1 MSKRDGDKLG
11 FQVFPLEWKTEET
24 TATGYREN
32 GFFQEVVN
40 FLALGWNDGTEKM
53 FTLEELEAL

>member
-1 MSKRDGDKLG
+1 MGSTAVCSLAINKKRIEIKLSKRDGDKLG

-32 GFFQEVVN
+32 GFFQQ
-40 FLALGWNDGTEKM
+40 
-53 FTLEELEAL
+53 